1 MSDLHLTD
9 EEVKELPGMGLLGEE
24 AAYELGL
31 WRHCTIGKWQHRTAD
46 YGPYDDV
53 RQREIIESDQQCD
66 CPVTLFERHAGT
78 EKDGE
83 TVAYLQNTAELRAA
97 LVYWTLKED
106 SVRATM
112 KNLHTE
118 FDKFGPRTE
127 ISQIR
132 KTVEAIVQALKELRR
147 DHP

>member
-9 EEVKELPGMGLLGEE
+9 EQAEELKSMGPLGEDAAHVLWLWGECPAAPWDGISLAAIFRTEFDRNEPTSAFDAVE
-24 AAYELGL
+24 A
-31 WRHCTIGKWQHRTAD
+31 TICYAR
-46 YGPYDDV
+46 
-53 RQREIIESDQQCD
+53 
-66 CPVTLFERHAGT
+66 
-78 EKDGE
+78 
-83 TVAYLQNTAELRAA
+83 NTARLRAA